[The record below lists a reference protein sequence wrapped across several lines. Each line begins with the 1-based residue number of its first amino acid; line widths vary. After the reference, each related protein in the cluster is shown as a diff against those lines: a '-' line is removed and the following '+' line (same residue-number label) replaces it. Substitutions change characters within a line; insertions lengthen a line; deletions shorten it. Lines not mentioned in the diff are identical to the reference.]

1 MKQLTVVIPAYN
13 AEKFL
18 EQCLDSLLQT
28 MEREGTELIVVNDG
42 STDKTGTLADGYA
55 QKHPEIVSVIHKEN
69 GGHGSAIN
77 AGLKKASGRY
87 FKVVDSDDWVDAE
100 NYSRFLKV
108 LAHLECDLIA
118 TPFTCIYQS
127 GGQTDEKGKKIRE
140 QKKTRSVEGSKA
152 LPVGTLLDFKE
163 HADSLH
169 IRMHECTI
177 RTELLKTN
185 NIALT
190 EHSYYV
196 DMQYILYPVP
206 WVESFCLLNFP
217 VYCYRLGE
225 EGQSVAVKSMQKNR
239 GQHRQVLRSL
249 VEFYRMRTEA
259 GDAESVLAY
268 VARGM
273 AKMQADEVKTCL
285 SLPIGNGAKAELM
298 AQEAYL
304 KSECLAAYEANE
316 KFSIKLLRW
325 SRYRLYRMAAIL
337 WRLVKK

>member
-18 EQCLDSLLQT
+18 EHCLDSLLQA
-28 MEREGTELIVVNDG
+28 MEREDTELIIVNDG
-42 STDKTGTLADGYA
+42 STDKTGTLADAYA
-55 QKHPEIVSVIHKEN
+55 QRYPKIVSVIHKEN

-77 AGLKKASGRY
+77 VGLEKASGRY

-108 LAHLECDLIA
+108 LAHLECDLVA
-118 TPFTCIYQS
+118 TPFTCIYQRR
-127 GGQTDEKGKKIRE
+127 QIDEKEKEICGQKKIR
-140 QKKTRSVEGSKA
+140 TIEGSKA
-152 LPVGTLLDFKE
+152 LPVGTSLNFKE
-163 HADSLH
+163 YACSLH

-206 WVESFCLLNFP
+206 WVESFCLLDFP

-249 VEFYRMRTEA
+249 VGFYRIRAEA

-268 VARGM
+268 IARGI

-285 SLPIGNGAKAELM
+285 SLPIGNGARAELM

-304 KSECLAAYEANE
+304 KRECLAAYEANE

-325 SRYRLYRMAAIL
+325 SRYRLYRTAAIL
-337 WRLVKK
+337 CHLIKK